1 MCGQGQGT
9 SMPKV
14 LWVWDDRKGLLLFLT
29 YVSLGK
35 DRALLNVRGNKNRR
49 KSLTVVNMPY
59 WSTLFS
65 VNWFAIE
72 TGSGNNYGNPSWRA
86 PLESS
91 RESCF
96 LEREGGGGWG
106 WKIKWK
112 HYERSVQS
120 LTAWDEGANSCGA
133 NSSLNS
139 WFFCCCC
146 WRMDQ
151 YSKRLFSS
159 NVNGVI

>member
-9 SMPKV
+9 SMPEV

-35 DRALLNVRGNKNRR
+35 DRMLLNVTGNKNRQ
-49 KSLTVVNMPY
+49 KSLTVVNTPC

-72 TGSGNNYGNPSWRA
+72 TGSGNNYGNPSWKA

-91 RESCF
+91 RESCI
-96 LEREGGGGWG
+96 LGRGGGGGGGGGW
-106 WKIKWK
+106 KIKSK

-120 LTAWDEGANSCGA
+120 LTAWDEGANSSCVVL
-133 NSSLNS
+133 SLNS
-139 WFFCCCC
+139 WFFCCGC

-151 YSKRLFSS
+151 
-159 NVNGVI
+159 